1 MAASKTWSPPDVH
14 VGRLIHLLVHF
25 QAQPSQTIFPRKD
38 RAFVGSFH
46 REGYHRD
53 HVRHHVLLGLE
64 GSIVLSKLQE
74 ARGGPFGIEHSLQ
87 VLVGLTERWGEI
99 NGPNN

>member
-1 MAASKTWSPPDVH
+1 M
-14 VGRLIHLLVHF
+14 LIHF

-53 HVRHHVLLGLE
+53 RVRHHALLGLE

-74 ARGGPFGIEHSLQ
+74 ARGGPFGIEQPLQ